1 MEQKTSILSGEDRLI
16 DRYFRPLVKH
26 AGALGL
32 FDDAASLTPPE
43 GHDLVLTV
51 DASVAGIHFFSDDAA
66 DLVAKKALRV
76 NLSDLAAKGARPLG
90 ALLSLSIPDSV
101 TEDWLAAFSHGLGED
116 LDFYECPLL
125 GGDTTR
131 TKGSTTISI
140 TAVGALP
147 RGSMIKRS
155 GAQAGD
161 AIVVTGTIGDS
172 ALGLASRQRPGEKAF
187 AGLSAGERTHLV
199 DRYLL
204 PQPRVELAEA
214 LRAAAN
220 AAIDIS
226 DGLVGDVAKVTAASG
241 VAARIEAGSVPLS
254 AAVRAVVTSM
264 PELLEAALTG
274 GDDYEIAATV
284 PQNRLAGL
292 QEAARRVGIDVT
304 TIGRIEPGNS
314 VTVYRADGQPMTLK
328 RASFSHF

>member
-26 AGALGL
+26 AGAFGL
-32 FDDAASLTPPE
+32 FDDAASLTPPD

-51 DASVAGIHFFSDDAA
+51 DASVAGIHFFPDDAA
-66 DLVAKKALRV
+66 EFVAKKALRV

-90 ALLSLSIPDSV
+90 ALLSLSIPESV
-101 TEDWLAAFSHGLGED
+101 SEEWLERFSRGLGDD
-116 LDFYECPLL
+116 LDRFACPLL

-131 TKGSTTISI
+131 TKGSTTISV
-140 TAVGALP
+140 TAIGAVP

-172 ALGLASRQRPGEKAF
+172 ALGLALRHRSGEKAF
-187 AGLSAGERTHLV
+187 AGLSADERAHLAK
-199 DRYLL
+199 RYLL
-204 PQPRVELAEA
+204 PQPRLELAEA
-214 LRAAAN
+214 LRTAAN
-220 AAIDIS
+220 ASIDIS
-226 DGLVGDVAKVTAASG
+226 DGLVGDVAKVAAASG
-241 VAARIEAGSVPLS
+241 MAARIDAGSVPLS
-254 AAVRAVVTSM
+254 AAARNVVTAA
-264 PELLEAALTG
+264 PRLLEAALTG

-284 PQNRLAGL
+284 PQNRLPGL
-292 QEAARRVGIDVT
+292 LEAAKRAGVAVT
-304 TIGRIEPGNS
+304 TIGRIETGSS
-314 VTVYRADGQPMTLK
+314 VTVLGADGQPMTMK

>member
-1 MEQKTSILSGEDRLI
+1 MDQKRSILSGEDRLI

-26 AGALGL
+26 AGAHGL

-51 DASVAGIHFFSDDAA
+51 DASVAGIHFFPDDAA

-90 ALLSLSIPDSV
+90 ALLSLSMPDSV
-101 TEDWLAAFSHGLGED
+101 TEDWLANFSRGLGED
-116 LDFYECPLL
+116 LDEYGCPLL

-140 TAVGALP
+140 TAVGVLP

-172 ALGLASRQRPGEKAF
+172 ALGLALRQRSGEKSF
-187 AGLSAGERTHLV
+187 AGLSAEERKHLT

-214 LRAAAN
+214 LRAASN

-226 DGLVGDVAKVTAASG
+226 DGLVGDVAKVAAASG
-241 VAARIEAGSVPLS
+241 VAARIEAASVPLS
-254 AAVRAVVTSM
+254 AAAHALVTAA
-264 PELLEAALTG
+264 PDLLGAALTG

-284 PQNRLAGL
+284 PQNRLTGL

-314 VTVYRADGQPMTLK
+314 VTVQGADGQPMTFK